1 MMHSHNGQKVHR
13 SRVDKRPMDVLSI
26 PADCLPMKQV
36 VAAAIL
42 SPEMHPDR
50 VGERITAWREVRR
63 LSKAELADSVNL
75 DRSSLSKIEA
85 GKKGLDIA
93 VGSLIAAMYG
103 VGLDYIY
110 RGDLNDLPDDIRAAV
125 AAKIYILRAAKHEDQ
140 AALRRS

>member
-1 MMHSHNGQKVHR
+1 
-13 SRVDKRPMDVLSI
+13 MDVLSI
-26 PADCLPMKQV
+26 PGEIRAMKQV

-50 VGERITAWREVRR
+50 VGERITAWREVRK

-93 VGSLIAAMYG
+93 VGSLIAGMYG

-110 RGDLNDLPDDIRAAV
+110 RGDLNDLPSDIRAAV
-125 AAKIYILRAAKHEDQ
+125 AAKIFILRAAKHDEQ
-140 AALRRS
+140 AALKRS